1 MSDRGER
8 LVISLIALSLPIA
21 GTIVALVTRR
31 RLFVYTT
38 RRVVVL
44 FLFEVLALAIGW
56 MILRARGWTPGP
68 FRLHFDWTNLAGGF
82 LMVPGYIA
90 LTWVVYAVGRRFT
103 PDLHIVVRH
112 EAPVWLVMLFFVVN
126 SYFEETFASAYLVE
140 SFERTGNA
148 HAVTWAA
155 AIRAAYHLYQG
166 PLGAISI
173 FFLGLAFAEI
183 YRRTRDITLPF
194 IAHTAINAVVLGLQG

>member
-1 MSDRGER
+1 VSDRGER
-8 LVISLIALSLPIA
+8 LVISLVALSLPIA
-21 GTIVALVTRR
+21 GTVTALVTRR
-31 RLFVYTT
+31 RLFIYTT
-38 RRVVVL
+38 RKVVVM
-44 FLFEVLALAIGW
+44 FLFEVLALAISW
-56 MILRARGWTPGP
+56 MILRARGWTTRP
-68 FRLHFDWTNLAGGF
+68 FLLHFDWTNLAGGF

-90 LTWVVYAVGRRFT
+90 LTWIVYAVGRRFT

-112 EAPVWLVMLFFVVN
+112 EAPVWLVILFFVVN
-126 SYFEETFASAYLVE
+126 SYFEESFASAYLVE

-194 IAHTAINAVVLGLQG
+194 IAHTAINVVVLALQG

>member
-1 MSDRGER
+1 VSDRGER

-21 GTIVALVTRR
+21 GTISALVTRR

-38 RRVVVL
+38 RKLVVM
-44 FLFEVLALAIGW
+44 FLFEILALAIGW
-56 MILRARGWTPGP
+56 MILRARGWTPAP

-90 LTWVVYAVGRRFT
+90 LTWIVYAVFRRFT

-112 EAPVWLVMLFFVVN
+112 EAPVWLVILFFVIN
-126 SYFEETFASAYLVE
+126 SFFEESFASAYLVE
-140 SFERTGNA
+140 SFERTGNT

-194 IAHTAINAVVLGLQG
+194 IAHAAINAVVLALQG